1 MDVMSCGSQ
10 LLTDDESKK
19 SNPSR
24 EALNHRFIQ
33 SRTQFPTHLVSEGNQ
48 GKGDEKENG
57 E

>member
-1 MDVMSCGSQ
+1 MSCGSQ